1 MELERLEF
9 CLLLLTGA
17 QGGLRSL
24 QGRVPMGVSLESRR
38 LEA

>member
-17 QGGLRSL
+17 QGRLSL
-24 QGRVPMGVSLESRR
+24 QGRVPMGVSLVSRR